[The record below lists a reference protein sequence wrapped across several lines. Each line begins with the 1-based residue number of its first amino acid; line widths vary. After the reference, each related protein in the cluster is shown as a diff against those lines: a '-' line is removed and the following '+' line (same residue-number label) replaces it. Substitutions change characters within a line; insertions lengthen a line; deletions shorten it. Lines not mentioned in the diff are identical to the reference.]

1 MLVGAE
7 VTLPGPMTDGV
18 GADRPEKGTATEKHA
33 VSEDKYAAVATPDA
47 VEHMDVNRIKP
58 ILH

>member
-1 MLVGAE
+1 MLIGSQF
-7 VTLPGPMTDGV
+7 TLPGPVTDGL
-18 GADRPEKGTATEKHA
+18 GAGRPEIGAPTDNHA
-33 VSEDKYAAVATPDA
+33 VSEDEYATVAAPYA